1 MGGMAGEDR
10 GSVIPVPLIR
20 TPQGDA
26 LESMGAIL
34 DLIRRGRAHSRS
46 EIGELTGLTRGTV
59 AQRVSDLLAR
69 GLVAES
75 LAPST
80 GGRPPRRLELR
91 ADTGYILV
99 ADVGATS
106 LDAALAD
113 LTGRILGRVD
123 AEADVAAGPLVI
135 LRHVEELFD
144 GLIASVR
151 PAGEPWGIGIGLPGP
166 VEFGSGDPVSPPIMP
181 GWDRYP
187 VRERFTSRHDVPVWV
202 DNDVNIMALGEWQ
215 AGIARGHANVIF
227 VKVGTG
233 IGAGI
238 ISDGELHR
246 GAQGSAGDIGHIR
259 IPEASEDPCRC
270 GNTGCLEA
278 VAGGAALGRDGEAL
292 ARSGRSAALAA
303 ALEANGRVTARD
315 VAQAAQAGDPRAL
328 ELLQGSGRRVGGVLA
343 GLVNFFNPSL
353 IVIGGAVANAG
364 DAYLASI
371 REVVY
376 ARSLPLATR
385 DLLIRFS
392 SLGGLAGVTGA
403 AAMVLDQLFA
413 PRTLGAWIGAGRPD
427 GGVTRAA

>member
-1 MGGMAGEDR
+1 M
-10 GSVIPVPLIR
+10 
-20 TPQGDA
+20 
-26 LESMGAIL
+26 
-34 DLIRRGRAHSRS
+34 SRS
-46 EIGELTGLTRGTV
+46 PTSRV
-59 AQRVSDLLAR
+59 ASWAI
-69 GLVAES
+69 
-75 LAPST
+75 
-80 GGRPPRRLELR
+80 
-91 ADTGYILV
+91 ADAD
-99 ADVGATS
+99 ADVS
-106 LDAALAD
+106 
-113 LTGRILGRVD
+113 
-123 AEADVAAGPLVI
+123 AGPLVI

-144 GLIASVR
+144 GLVASVK
-151 PAGEPWGIGIGLPGP
+151 PAGVAWGIGIGLPGP

-202 DNDVNIMALGEWQ
+202 DNDVNIMALGEWRS
-215 AGIARGHANVIF
+215 GIARGHANVIF

-259 IPEASEDPCRC
+259 IPEASDVECRC

-292 ARSGRSAALAA
+292 ARSSKSAALAA
-303 ALEANGRVTARD
+303 ALTANGRVTARD

-392 SLGGLAGVTGA
+392 ALGGLAGVTGA
-403 AAMVLDQLFA
+403 ASMVLDQLFT